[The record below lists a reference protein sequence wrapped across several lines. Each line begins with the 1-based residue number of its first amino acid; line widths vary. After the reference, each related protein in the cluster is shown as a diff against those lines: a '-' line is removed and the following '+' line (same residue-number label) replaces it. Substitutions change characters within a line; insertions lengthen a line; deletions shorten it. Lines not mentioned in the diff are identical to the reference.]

1 MFDLGFSF
9 CIPYLYFAIS
19 YCFSI
24 LLAVNFF
31 VSIYSPPSFPLSFF
45 SSFPPPVSSSFSLLL
60 VLSSPTSH
68 LISFSSL
75 PSQSLSS
82 LSSTLVC
89 TPLRSLQ
96 SPSSPC
102 SFFPPLSLFPS
113 HPCVTAEEQSAGCS
127 FVLDLTMW
135 LPGSYSG
142 TWFRQAPWNG
152 PATPCSMA
160 ETQERAISS
169 HPLLPVS
176 VSVCVSE

>member
-1 MFDLGFSF
+1 M
-9 CIPYLYFAIS
+9 C
-19 YCFSI
+19 
-24 LLAVNFF
+24 
-31 VSIYSPPSFPLSFF
+31 PLSLLFYSFSCHLFTFHLFSPLPLCFF
-45 SSFPPPVSSSFSLLL
+45 SAFPPPFSSSFSPLL

-68 LISFSSL
+68 LIFSL
-75 PSQSLSS
+75 PSQSLCSFS
-82 LSSTLVC
+82 WNADHFFC
-89 TPLRSLQ
+89 TPLCSLQ

-102 SFFPPLSLFPS
+102 SFFPPLSLFPT

-176 VSVCVSE
+176 VCVCACE

>member
-1 MFDLGFSF
+1 MGFSF
-9 CIPYLYFAIS
+9 CVPYLSFATS
-19 YCFSI
+19 YPFSI
-24 LLAVNFF
+24 LLAVNFLL
-31 VSIYSPPSFPLSFF
+31 SMHPPSFPLSFF
-45 SSFPPPVSSSFSLLL
+45 STFPLPFSFSFSLLL

-68 LISFSSL
+68 LISSL
-75 PSQSLSS
+75 PSQSLCS

-89 TPLRSLQ
+89 TLLRSLQ
-96 SPSSPC
+96 SPSSLC

-176 VSVCVSE
+176 VCVCACQ